1 MVKKRIGDLVIEEHK
16 HDMDR
21 MDEYTNAMN
30 TLNCYGIR
38 EVRDK
43 LNTPQAEQ
51 VMQALRDYVNAVLDV
66 EANPT
71 AYARDTA
78 ENTWIVLMRLAD
90 DGFEGLPEP

>member
-1 MVKKRIGDLVIEEHK
+1 MAH
-16 HDMDR
+16 
-21 MDEYTNAMN
+21 MDEYTNAIN
-30 TLNCYGIR
+30 LLGGYHIR

-43 LNTPQAEQ
+43 LNTPQADQ
-51 VMQALRDYVNAVLDV
+51 VMNALRDYVNAVLDV

-78 ENTWIVLMRLAD
+78 ENTWIELMRLAD

>member
-1 MVKKRIGDLVIEEHK
+1 
-16 HDMDR
+16 
-21 MDEYTNAMN
+21 
-30 TLNCYGIR
+30 
-38 EVRDK
+38 
-43 LNTPQAEQ
+43 
-51 VMQALRDYVNAVLDV
+51 MQALRDYVNAVLDV